1 MTDSLG
7 VWLRRSRETRQLDL
21 DDAAR
26 TLRIRRRY
34 LQALEMGIMRLSPVR
49 SKHAILRNYVRFLGC
64 PSKTRLR
71 AMMRR
76 RGNPGGS
83 LPRHGRQP
91 APRGADV
98 AALSRTRADV
108 GAASSID

>member
-34 LQALEMGIMRLSPVR
+34 LQALEMGDYEALPGPIQARGF
-49 SKHAILRNYVRFLGC
+49 LRNYVRFLGL
-64 PSKTRLR
+64 PVEDALARYDAETGKPRRLSTLSR
-71 AMMRR
+71 GDSRR
-76 RGNPGGS
+76 RAVPMS
-83 LPRHGRQP
+83 LH
-91 APRGADV
+91 
-98 AALSRTRADV
+98 
-108 GAASSID
+108 